1 MAEIQS
7 IAVSQTQ
14 SLSLSKSISASYE
27 RQERAS
33 SLSASLGQG
42 NVALSPDGFGRVF
55 DVIDI
60 SDEARQQLL
69 QDRAD
74 AERLAAFVQG
84 ERPQVLS
91 APLVIQDGRVQVNA
105 LAAQIAEQF
114 TFTEAYDLS
123 FLQETTLEIETD
135 QGSIEITQSRLVEAS
150 ISSTVTLEQ
159 SASVGALQAS
169 FENA

>member
-14 SLSLSKSISASYE
+14 NLSLSKSLSASYE
-27 RQERAS
+27 RRESVAS
-33 SLSASLGQG
+33 LQASLGQG
-42 NVALSPDGFGRVF
+42 ASQPSQDGFGGIF
-55 DVIDI
+55 DVIDV
-60 SDEARQQLL
+60 SDDARQKLL

-74 AERLAAFVQG
+74 AEALAAFVQG

-91 APLVIQDGRVQVNA
+91 APLVIQDGKVQVNA

-114 TFTEAYDLS
+114 SFTETYELS

-150 ISSTVTLEQ
+150 FSSTVSLEQ

-169 FENA
+169 FSV